1 MPESTWANPLYTIVH
16 AHFSGRWRDYEE
28 APSDETAG
36 LITQINVRHSC
47 AGPRLKF
54 DDEKF
59 YGIAAEREG
68 GRCIFDQR
76 RHGGLW
82 NWRRDQAIID
92 QAMDDDGFVQPG
104 RPGKPAWV
112 LRLLRLF
119 DGHPFYRG
127 AGDGA
132 DPPGAKRQRTEPS
145 AGVHPATE
153 SASAASASTEPANH
167 QEVDALVFVCDPERA
182 PLPSANA
189 EADAVQQCF
198 APHGRRAVVQR
209 GGDATTLREL
219 LERHRPRIL
228 HFIGHADAKHPLNKE
243 LTLGFTAPDGALIT
257 ILPETVLELLT
268 SLSAISFL
276 ELVVLNGCR
285 SVAIADKVAAAG
297 IPAIGWDT
305 VVDDKPAAA
314 FGPPLYGHL
323 LQHADKPLYESL
335 PAAFEQA
342 VLAVKAL
349 TGTNAKANGDRLDGY
364 ALADPAV
371 QPRNSAGGILGKLS
385 DGSGRRAAGLPV
397 LISRARFPPATAG
410 ATRLPPPAYPPA
422 DSTNGRDEQIGRLHA
437 HFFPM
442 QRLRS
447 DSSSGVLGAAPTR
460 QAVLQ
465 AIRGLGGIG
474 KVSLQPAA
482 TRTQIAWN
490 LTILSHCPLQPQ
502 TTLALEY
509 ARRHAAS
516 YPAGVAFVSAD
527 AVSELELLQRI
538 ARALR
543 LYELASKKA
552 EVDELRDELHAWLRQ
567 NVGWLLIVDN
577 ADDAGALSGAVQ
589 RSLPA
594 SDALGHVLLTSRVG
608 TEAFGALGID
618 APLTLGVLAPGD
630 ATRLLVREA
639 GRALGSLD
647 DAERCAAEWLAGA
660 DALAGLPLA
669 LLQAGKM
676 VREKK
681 LSFARYRERFERRY
695 LEVFKA
701 APSGTQRQEQ
711 SVHTTWL
718 LNLETLEEEEPAAA
732 ELLALCSLLAPD
744 AIPAAT
750 LFARVVQGEEG
761 EEDEEDEEGE
771 DAEEG
776 IDFAR
781 AAEVCPELV
790 KALDGLDVDERQEK
804 IEELLGAAQRYSLL
818 DFDADAAREG
828 DAWRSVSM
836 HRLVQDAQR
845 RRAKRATEAV
855 ALLSELLVAAMP
867 GIESGMACTG
877 EAMERFRRLRSH
889 VVALRKEAGRLGA
902 VRREVAAL
910 LGVAA
915 TALDSNGEY
924 AEAAAMQR
932 EVLAAEREVL
942 GPRHP
947 RTLTTMGNLASTLRE
962 LGKPAEAEAMER
974 EVLAARRELLGPRH
988 PDTLATMNNL
998 ASTLGELGKPAEAEA
1013 LEREVLAAE
1022 REVLGPRHPSTLTTM
1037 NNLASTLG
1045 ELGKP
1050 AEAEALEREVLAA
1063 RRELLGPRHPSTLTT
1078 MGNLASTLRE
1088 LGKHAEAAAM
1098 QREVLAAERE
1108 VLGARHPS
1116 TLTTM
1121 GNLAS
1126 TLREL
1131 GKPAEAEALEREVL
1145 AAEREVLGPRHP
1157 HTLTT
1162 MSNLASTLRELGKP
1176 AEAEAMQREVL
1187 AARREVLGPRHP
1199 DTLTTMNNLAMT
1211 LGELG
1216 KPAEAEA
1223 MEREVLAAR
1232 REVLG
1237 PRHPRTL
1244 ATMNNLASTLRELGK
1259 PAEAE
1264 AMQREVLAARREVL
1278 GPRHPDTLATM
1289 SNLAST
1295 LRELGKPAEAEAM
1308 QREVLAAW
1316 REVLGARHPSTLT
1329 TMGNLAST
1337 LRELGKPA
1345 EAEAMQREVLAARQE
1360 LHAEAEAIERGSG
1373 QQGYSSR

>member
-1 MPESTWANPLYTIVH
+1 M
-16 AHFSGRWRDYEE
+16 
-28 APSDETAG
+28 
-36 LITQINVRHSC
+36 
-47 AGPRLKF
+47 
-54 DDEKF
+54 
-59 YGIAAEREG
+59 
-68 GRCIFDQR
+68 
-76 RHGGLW
+76 
-82 NWRRDQAIID
+82 
-92 QAMDDDGFVQPG
+92 
-104 RPGKPAWV
+104 
-112 LRLLRLF
+112 
-119 DGHPFYRG
+119 
-127 AGDGA
+127 
-132 DPPGAKRQRTEPS
+132 
-145 AGVHPATE
+145 
-153 SASAASASTEPANH
+153 
-167 QEVDALVFVCDPERA
+167 
-182 PLPSANA
+182 
-189 EADAVQQCF
+189 
-198 APHGRRAVVQR
+198 
-209 GGDATTLREL
+209 
-219 LERHRPRIL
+219 
-228 HFIGHADAKHPLNKE
+228 
-243 LTLGFTAPDGALIT
+243 
-257 ILPETVLELLT
+257 
-268 SLSAISFL
+268 
-276 ELVVLNGCR
+276 
-285 SVAIADKVAAAG
+285 
-297 IPAIGWDT
+297 
-305 VVDDKPAAA
+305 
-314 FGPPLYGHL
+314 
-323 LQHADKPLYESL
+323 
-335 PAAFEQA
+335 
-342 VLAVKAL
+342 
-349 TGTNAKANGDRLDGY
+349 
-364 ALADPAV
+364 
-371 QPRNSAGGILGKLS
+371 
-385 DGSGRRAAGLPV
+385 

-718 LNLETLEEEEPAAA
+718 LNLEALEEEEPAAA
-732 ELLALCSLLAPD
+732 ELLSLCSLLAPD

-818 DFDADAAREG
+818 AFDADAAREG

-889 VVALRKEAGRLGA
+889 VVALSKEAGRLGA

-910 LGVAA
+910 LSVAA
-915 TALDSNGEY
+915 RAL
-924 AEAAAMQR
+924 
-932 EVLAAEREVL
+932 V
-942 GPRHP
+942 
-947 RTLTTMGNLASTLRE
+947 
-962 LGKPAEAEAMER
+962 
-974 EVLAARRELLGPRH
+974 
-988 PDTLATMNNL
+988 
-998 ASTLGELGKPAEAEA
+998 
-1013 LEREVLAAE
+1013 
-1022 REVLGPRHPSTLTTM
+1022 
-1037 NNLASTLG
+1037 
-1045 ELGKP
+1045 
-1050 AEAEALEREVLAA
+1050 
-1063 RRELLGPRHPSTLTT
+1063 
-1078 MGNLASTLRE
+1078 
-1088 LGKHAEAAAM
+1088 
-1098 QREVLAAERE
+1098 
-1108 VLGARHPS
+1108 
-1116 TLTTM
+1116 
-1121 GNLAS
+1121 
-1126 TLREL
+1126 
-1131 GKPAEAEALEREVL
+1131 
-1145 AAEREVLGPRHP
+1145 
-1157 HTLTT
+1157 
-1162 MSNLASTLRELGKP
+1162 
-1176 AEAEAMQREVL
+1176 
-1187 AARREVLGPRHP
+1187 
-1199 DTLTTMNNLAMT
+1199 
-1211 LGELG
+1211 
-1216 KPAEAEA
+1216 
-1223 MEREVLAAR
+1223 
-1232 REVLG
+1232 
-1237 PRHPRTL
+1237 
-1244 ATMNNLASTLRELGK
+1244 
-1259 PAEAE
+1259 
-1264 AMQREVLAARREVL
+1264 
-1278 GPRHPDTLATM
+1278 
-1289 SNLAST
+1289 
-1295 LRELGKPAEAEAM
+1295 
-1308 QREVLAAW
+1308 
-1316 REVLGARHPSTLT
+1316 
-1329 TMGNLAST
+1329 
-1337 LRELGKPA
+1337 
-1345 EAEAMQREVLAARQE
+1345 
-1360 LHAEAEAIERGSG
+1360 
-1373 QQGYSSR
+1373 QQW